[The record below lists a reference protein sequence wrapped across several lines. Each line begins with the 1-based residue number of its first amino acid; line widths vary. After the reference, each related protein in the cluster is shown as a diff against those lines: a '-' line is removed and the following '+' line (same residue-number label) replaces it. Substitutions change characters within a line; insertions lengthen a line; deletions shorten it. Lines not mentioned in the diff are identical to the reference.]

1 MRIKPKKSLGQNFL
15 IDRNVLRK
23 IISSLE
29 LKPTDTFLEIG
40 AGRAEASLLIAP
52 FIHRFYAVE
61 LDKRLIP
68 ILSERLK
75 DYKNVSIINKD
86 ILKFNLKES
95 LLHKQKIKVFGNIP
109 YYISTPII
117 EYLIKNKAFIEE
129 AFITV
134 QKDFALRLVASPGS
148 KEYGSLS
155 IFLQYFALP
164 KVVMHISRGSFYP
177 VPKVDSTLLHLKFLE
192 RPKVKVKNQELF
204 FRIVR
209 SAFTQRRKRLRN
221 SLKKVVEREKLEGF
235 LLQRSKGINLRPE
248 ELPLEDF
255 ASLANSIS

>member
-1 MRIKPKKSLGQNFL
+1 M
-15 IDRNVLRK
+15 
-23 IISSLE
+23 
-29 LKPTDTFLEIG
+29 
-40 AGRAEASLLIAP
+40 
-52 FIHRFYAVE
+52 
-61 LDKRLIP
+61 
-68 ILSERLK
+68 
-75 DYKNVSIINKD
+75 
-86 ILKFNLKES
+86 
-95 LLHKQKIKVFGNIP
+95 HKQKIKVFGNIP

-155 IFLQYFALP
+155 IFLQYFDLP